1 MKLQVT
7 QGAEEAASVG
17 LMSLMVRSQKTRS
30 SR

>member
-17 LMSLMVRSQKTRS
+17 LMSLMVRHKTRS
-30 SR
+30 PR